1 MSVCRALY
9 LSAYPQAP
17 WPAPR
22 GRRARYLFGRH
33 FPTQQVPLMA
43 EAPLAVQSPSPD
55 RDLLKEEVRVTDKL
69 IRDLKRHEIDREIHL
84 RDAR

>member
-1 MSVCRALY
+1 
-9 LSAYPQAP
+9 
-17 WPAPR
+17 
-22 GRRARYLFGRH
+22 
-33 FPTQQVPLMA
+33 MA